1 MEERVKLLEKRIMAE
16 EQAAVARMTEKHAHE
31 MIALIAEKV
40 RRQLDY
46 TKVDCARYCLPFRC
60 IENKHS

>member
-40 RRQLDY
+40 RHGNTNMTMGL
-46 TKVDCARYCLPFRC
+46 V
-60 IENKHS
+60 I